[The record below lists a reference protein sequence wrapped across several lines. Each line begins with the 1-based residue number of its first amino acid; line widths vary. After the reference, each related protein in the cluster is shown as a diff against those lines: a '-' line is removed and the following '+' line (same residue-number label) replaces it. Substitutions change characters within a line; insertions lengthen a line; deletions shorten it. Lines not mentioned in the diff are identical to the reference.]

1 MNYLNLPGIGLPDH
15 GVPSVEQNG
24 VDLSGVDLDGASV
37 SSQINLGGIDLDG
50 IELPDLAPTSM
61 ELLKGGVAD
70 LRHNVAVSG
79 VVEEGERLA
88 GSRPL
93 NPQLDAYHYPGRK
106 ALVEEDYNPELK
118 AALEKDAA
126 TRLAADTKTVKE
138 QNAIRNSIGNSPET
152 NNFLHSGEGEL
163 WKNFTN
169 APLTIIKEI
178 GLRSAPSSAAALP
191 GAMLGGA
198 VGGPAGFASGM
209 AAGSYALEYNNTI
222 ASELSKA
229 GVNLEDPNA
238 ILAATKDAALMGQI
252 RQKAAKRA
260 AIIGGVDGLTGGL
273 ATKTLAPQV
282 VKSVAGRE
290 AINLGAQTAVQTVGG
305 ATGEALAQLETEGKI
320 NPNEV
325 AAEAVGE
332 LVMAPVDV
340 AAATYS
346 VGRAQAQKGKLA
358 DDGYIDESGDIDVD
372 AAEQEAIRRAN
383 GMTEAE
389 ALALG
394 YKPDRMIVMP
404 DGTTAYESE
413 LESSGSLDA
422 NREVVAK
429 HPSYP
434 RETVVVDGVDLTGIE
449 LSDIDTQAVENN
461 SKVSDTDKQAEIDA
475 AYAMYEQR
483 EDIDPLQY
491 ELDRAEAPSM
501 KYLAGKVRGKA
512 EKLEAKRIA
521 QNLERVIN
529 EERAEQELIAE
540 KPAPANPA
548 MANALQAALGKAGA
562 LPEQASAIAETGAQP
577 VEAGKFK
584 DEPAHKI
591 DVDAQQAATSPANET
606 PMPTE
611 AQIEA
616 GNYKKGHTTI
626 QNLKVAIENPRGSE
640 RSGTDPSGKKWSVKM
655 QHHYGYI
662 KKTEGADGEHID
674 VFVGPNPEGE
684 KVFIVDQ
691 VNADGSFD
699 EHKVMMGFT
708 EKMKARHGYKSN
720 YTKDWKVGPITEM
733 SVSEFKSW
741 LKEGDTTKPLSAEL
755 ATKANPT
762 IKSKPAQP
770 VDTSAL
776 QDLASKKNQ
785 ASQEE
790 KSTPKPADKKKAESK
805 ADKTEEGDA
814 DIPSFIRSASPP
826 TKHGLP
832 ESAVQ
837 DIVDAFMEKYPGAN
851 DVKTRIHRSATT
863 LPSFKKGRDDG
874 AAIKGEYRSKQGEL
888 HLVAGELRTRSEVEQ
903 TLQEEI
909 FVHKGLGFFNPKD
922 RAQLYLDIQQAAKD
936 SPAVRELWGQVKRD
950 YAAIA
955 DSHNLNEE
963 SRNRLFA
970 EELLGKV
977 AQEKISPW
985 RKGFNKVFLAVKRLL
1000 VKAKLISESIGMA
1013 ELRSRVYLMGDAF
1026 ARGRRAPS
1034 RSFSEDITTS
1044 SFNRAEIDP
1053 YSEAY
1058 DSLGDKDK
1066 TVFNRVKQALK
1077 RELLPGGLLP
1087 KAVFSQ
1093 KLLRD
1098 FDINAVEF
1106 DIANR
1111 LASFN
1116 EAIKRAYGKD
1126 ADSLTEEQNEQL
1138 NNALGGREPDTTIP
1152 AEVREELYKM
1162 RRLIK
1167 AFSVKYLNQLMAEI
1181 DRLQA
1186 EGKSA
1191 DAEAKTGLLQTIA
1204 NNLDSYM
1211 HRSYR
1216 AFDDPSWPKKV
1227 PRDVYDRAAR
1237 YLEQQ
1242 YADGGEVT
1250 AVIQDKVKKKIELM
1264 LEEGTA
1270 FDSMHAFISETKL
1283 GSKDLGVLKKRK
1295 DIAPEI
1301 LDLLGVYKD
1310 PRINFTKTVTK
1321 MSRLVYNQSF
1331 LEKIREVGMGEF
1343 LFEPDDAPLNATRKI
1358 AGEGSEVYA
1367 PLNGLYTFP
1376 EIDQAFKDALGNEN
1390 LEGWYKAI
1398 VRFNGAVKFG
1408 KTVLSPTT
1416 AARNFM
1422 SAMFFSLANGHFD
1435 LAQSRNSIAS
1445 IKTYFKRTGDR
1456 ANYLKKMRKL
1466 GVVYDTPYAGEMMDL
1481 LADSNLESAMT
1492 GGGKF
1497 KRIKDLLD
1505 FAQKFYSFGDDFW
1518 KIIGFENEKAL
1529 LMKYKGMSESDA
1541 EIEAAERVRNTYPTY
1556 SLTGRFVNKLR
1567 RFPLAGTF
1575 VSFPAEVIRTSY
1587 HIARYAKKDWAE
1599 SKAMGG
1605 RKIAGMALV
1614 GSFAY
1619 AIQEMSKALLGIDDD
1634 EEEAFRLMAPPW
1646 QKNSNIVFLGRDEN
1660 GDLRY
1665 MDLSFADPYNYWKR
1679 PINALLRDQ
1688 PVTDSIK
1695 SGAADMFTP
1704 FFGVDITAG
1713 TVKEAVFNEKGSGGR
1728 VFNPQAPIDDQAVD
1742 IANHLRKNL
1751 QPGIASNIER
1761 MYMAWN
1767 DHISNSGKRYTI
1779 NDEALALVGFRVGTF
1794 SPSVSLYYGSYG
1806 FSDDKRD
1813 ASSILSAVARSPNS
1827 VSEKEMIEAL
1837 RDSLSAR
1844 EKAYNKMLKLVS
1856 AARSSAMSDHDIRM
1870 TLKNSGIG
1878 RRDRD
1883 ALLRGEV
1890 PKWQAPNA
1898 MMRNAVKKAEVLFDK
1913 EIIEMLKERKVSLN
1927 RLEGNTP

>member
-1 MNYLNLPGIGLPDH
+1 MDYGSLTGVEGSSLGATDLAGMNLPEEEPLVVD
-15 GVPSVEQNG
+15 G
-24 VDLSGVDLDGASV
+24 VDLTG
-37 SSQINLGGIDLDG
+37 LGGVPEGRVVVDG
-50 IELPDLAPTSM
+50 VALTGLAQSDVAPSAM

-79 VVEEGERLA
+79 VVEEGERLI

-93 NPQLDAYHYPGRK
+93 NPQLDAYHYPGRE
-106 ALVEEDYNPELK
+106 ALAEENYNPELK
-118 AALEKDAA
+118 AALEEDAA

-138 QNAIRNSIGNSPET
+138 QNAIRDSVGNSPET
-152 NNFLHSGEGEL
+152 NKFLHSGEGEL
-163 WKNFTN
+163 WENFTN
-169 APLTIIKEI
+169 APITIIKEI

-238 ILAATKDAALMGQI
+238 ILAATKDAALMGNI

-273 ATKTLAPQV
+273 ATKTLAPQM
-282 VKSVAGRE
+282 VKSVVGRE
-290 AINLGAQTAVQTVGG
+290 AINLGAQTAVQTAGG

-340 AAATYS
+340 AAASYS
-346 VGRAQAQKGKLA
+346 VGRAQAQKSKLA
-358 DDGYIDESGDIDVD
+358 DDDYVDESGDIDID

-383 GMTEAE
+383 GMTGEE
-389 ALALG
+389 ALALDH
-394 YKPDRMIVMP
+394 KPDRMIVMP

-413 LESSGSLDA
+413 LESNGNHETSHD
-422 NREVVAK
+422 VVAK

-434 RETVVVDGVDLTGIE
+434 REQVVVDGVDLTGVE
-449 LSDIDTQAVENN
+449 LPSIDTQAEENNLNVENA
-461 SKVSDTDKQAEIDA
+461 DKQAGIDA
-475 AYAMYEQR
+475 AYSQR
-483 EDIDPLQY
+483 EQSESVDPLQY
-491 ELDRAEAPSM
+491 ELDRTAAPSM
-501 KYLAGKVRGKA
+501 KYLASKVRGKT
-512 EKLEAKRIA
+512 EKLETKRIA

-529 EERAEQELIAE
+529 EERAQQDLIAE
-540 KPAPANPA
+540 KPAPVNPV

-562 LPEQASAIAETGAQP
+562 ITEQPSSSTEIEALPVDAAKI
-577 VEAGKFK
+577 K

-640 RSGTDPSGKKWSVKM
+640 RSGTDPSGKKWSVEMK
-655 QHHYGYI
+655 HHYGYI

-674 VFVGPNPEGE
+674 VFVGPNPESE

-708 EKMKARHGYKSN
+708 AKMKARHGYRSN
-720 YTKDWKVGPITEM
+720 YTKNWKVGPITEM
-733 SVSEFKSW
+733 NASEFKSW
-741 LKEGDTTKPLSAEL
+741 LKGGDTTKPLSAEL
-755 ATKANPT
+755 AQKAKPT
-762 IKSKPAQP
+762 TKSKAIS
-770 VDTSAL
+770 DSE
-776 QDLASKKNQ
+776 N
-785 ASQEE
+785 
-790 KSTPKPADKKKAESK
+790 ST
-805 ADKTEEGDA
+805 
-814 DIPSFIRSASPP
+814 DIPAFMRSKTPSP
-826 TKHGLP
+826 KRGLP

-837 DIVDAFMEKYPGAN
+837 DIVNAFMEKYPGAN

-863 LPSFKKGRDDG
+863 LPSFRKGRDEG
-874 AAIKGEYRSKQGEL
+874 AAIQGEYRSKDDEL
-888 HLVAGELRTRSEVEQ
+888 HLVSGEFRTRSEVEQ

-909 FVHKGLGFFNPKD
+909 FVHKGLGFFSPKD

-936 SPAVRELWGQVKRD
+936 SSAVRELWDSVKRD
-950 YAAIA
+950 YGAVA

-1000 VKAKLISESIGMA
+1000 VKAKLIKESIGMA

-1044 SFNRAEIDP
+1044 SFNRAEADP

-1066 TVFNRVKQALK
+1066 TVLKRVKQALK

-1126 ADSLTEEQNEQL
+1126 ADSLTEAQNEQL
-1138 NNALGGREPDTTIP
+1138 NNALGGREPDTAIP
-1152 AEVREELYKM
+1152 AEAREELYKM

-1181 DRLQA
+1181 ERLQT
-1186 EGKSA
+1186 EGKSS

-1242 YADGGEVT
+1242 YAEGGAVT
-1250 AVIQDKVKKKIELM
+1250 AAIQAKVKKKIELM

-1283 GSKDLGVLKKRK
+1283 GSKDLGMLKKRK

-1343 LFEPDDAPLNATRKI
+1343 LFEPDNAPLNATRKI

-1529 LMKYKGMSESDA
+1529 LMKHKSMSEADA
-1541 EIEAAERVRNTYPTY
+1541 EIEAAERIRNTYPTY

-1587 HIARYAKKDWAE
+1587 HIARYAKKDWAD

-1695 SGAADMFTP
+1695 SGAVDMFTP

-1713 TVKEAVFNEKGSGGR
+1713 TVLEAVLNEKGSGGR

-1742 IANHLRKNL
+1742 IASHLRKNL

-1767 DHISNSGKRYTI
+1767 DHISNSGKRYTVK
-1779 NDEALALVGFRVGTF
+1779 DEALALVGFRVGTF

-1813 ASSILSAVARSPNS
+1813 ASGILSAVARSPNN
-1827 VSEKEMIEAL
+1827 VSEKEMITAL
-1837 RDSLSAR
+1837 RDSLRAR
-1844 EKAYNKMLKLVS
+1844 EKAYNKMIKLVS

-1890 PKWQAPNA
+1890 PRWQAPNA
-1898 MMRNAVKKAEVLFDK
+1898 MMRNAVKKARALFDK
-1913 EIIEMLKERKVSLN
+1913 DIIDMLKERKVALN